1 MKCINLIGEFS
12 MAQNSTSFTCLA
24 CKTVALEEVKW
35 RQHSKE
41 GCWSLLAARQKWQR
55 KTKRLPPYSSR
66 VRRQKSSWRRK
77 REEATLRIL
86 IGMKTVVRRVN
97 KRWCEEKDMN
107 KSWIQK
113 GDFLQYW
120 YWDTRLQKSNWN
132 KSFIL
137 CCN

>member
-1 MKCINLIGEFS
+1 MSLVWHR
-12 MAQNSTSFTCLA
+12 TLL
-24 CKTVALEEVKW
+24 V
-35 RQHSKE
+35 
-41 GCWSLLAARQKWQR
+41 LLALPARQLLWRKWNDVSIARRDAGVYWQQGKSGKERQKWWR
-55 KTKRLPPYSSR
+55 SR

-97 KRWCEEKDMN
+97 KRWCEEKDLN